1 MSSRTA
7 QVWYEDRL
15 VGTLRVDDNHE
26 LYLTYNSDWLNRDP
40 FPISISLPLTDQ
52 ETLAHPF
59 FSGLL
64 PEASVR
70 ERLCREKGID
80 VRDDAGLLF
89 AIGEDC
95 AGALSIVPNQ
105 VLSENQPPATPLTS
119 AEVSKLVSSR
129 GAISFDGQD
138 EQRFSLAGAQDKQSI
153 IYRDEQYSLP
163 NRSHPS
169 THILKFETLPRVCF
183 AEYIANKI
191 AERIG
196 ISVVKTEFLY
206 AEDGRTPFL
215 VLSHL
220 GLYDSLKGFLG
231 GIYVK
236 DFLQWSA
243 L

>member
-1 MSSRTA
+1 MSIMSNRTA
-7 QVWYEDRL
+7 QVWYENRL

-64 PEASVR
+64 PESSVR

-95 AGALSIVPNQ
+95 AGALSIVPDQ
-105 VLSENQPPATPLTS
+105 VLSENQPAATPLTS
-119 AEVSKLVSSR
+119 AEFSELVSSR
-129 GAISFDGQD
+129 GTVVLDSQS
-138 EQRFSLAGAQDKQSI
+138 ERRFSLAGAQDKQSI
-153 IYRDEQYSLP
+153 IYRSEQYAFP
-163 NRSHPS
+163 NRYHPS
-169 THILKFETLPRVCF
+169 THILKFETLPRICF
-183 AEYIANKI
+183 AEFIANKI

-196 ISVVKTEFLY
+196 LSDSAVEKRCRA
-206 AEDGRTPFL
+206 AE
-215 VLSHL
+215 
-220 GLYDSLKGFLG
+220 
-231 GIYVK
+231 K
-236 DFLQWSA
+236 DENCERVFGWCLEHGVDYWSY
-243 L
+243 